1 MKKIIWIA
9 FAALAALWT
18 GFVALTLQLANWVLS
33 LIAGSQ
39 VPGAAAL
46 GTAQWNP
53 PAWAAPWVDPS
64 WLKGLQESLVWA
76 VQGLEPDPA
85 RGRRPGHLDLG
96 AGLDLLG
103 CHHGRAAGAGAD
115 PALAGRQA
123 PAGRTGRRP
132 SGGIMPWLAVARRR
146 RGHALAADRKR

>member
-76 VQGLEPDPA
+76 VQGLNQIPP
-85 RGRRPGHLDLG
+85 
-96 AGLDLLG
+96 
-103 CHHGRAAGAGAD
+103 AAGGLGTWISVLGWIFWGFIMAALLVL
-115 PALAGRQA
+115 ALILHWLAGKRQQA
-123 PAGRTGRRP
+123 EQAGGQVV
-132 SGGIMPWLAVARRR
+132 G
-146 RGHALAADRKR
+146 

>member
-53 PAWAAPWVDPS
+53 PPGP
-64 WLKGLQESLVWA
+64 
-76 VQGLEPDPA
+76 
-85 RGRRPGHLDLG
+85 RPGSI
-96 AGLDLLG
+96 
-103 CHHGRAAGAGAD
+103 
-115 PALAGRQA
+115 
-123 PAGRTGRRP
+123 RP
-132 SGGIMPWLAVARRR
+132 G
-146 RGHALAADRKR
+146 

>member
-76 VQGLEPDPA
+76 VLEPDPA

-103 CHHGRAAGAGAD
+103 VIMAALLVLALILHW
-115 PALAGRQA
+115 LAGKRQQA
-123 PAGRTGRRP
+123 EQAGGQVV
-132 SGGIMPWLAVARRR
+132 G
-146 RGHALAADRKR
+146 